1 MTLYVILALITFTG
15 SRKREAQ
22 RVLGDI
28 IVRENE
34 YKEILS
40 ALLGLLNEGV
50 HIVAGQGTSIF
61 YNSVMARME
70 QMEPADVVGRRFE
83 DAFSHMDLES
93 STIYRALQA
102 GASTVNQPQRYI
114 NASGKYIHT
123 INTTIPVKDA
133 DGKLLAVIEVAN
145 DVTQLSEL
153 CDRLAHLQSQVGT
166 QETSKKQKLKRYHFS
181 DLIGRDPKFQKSM
194 ERAKRAA
201 QNDMP
206 VLIYGETG
214 TGKELFAQSL
224 HTCSHRAKKP
234 FISQN
239 CAAIPESLLEGIFFG
254 VEKGSFTGAE
264 NRKGLF
270 ELADGGTLFLD
281 EINSMDISMQAKLL
295 KAIEEQQVRRIGSAK
310 STHFHTRIICAMN
323 KSPAE
328 VLRAGLMRTDLFYR
342 ICVVRID
349 IPPLRD
355 RKPDVMILT
364 DYFINHFNRTMGKSI
379 RGVSALVKMTF
390 QNYNWKGNVR
400 ELNNVLEH
408 AMNIC
413 QGDTLKLEHFDS
425 FVSRVLEK
433 RVPVDFSAESPLERV
448 RANAEAAA
456 IRRAL
461 ELTQNNRSM
470 AARLL
475 KISRTALYDKMQKY
489 NISSK

>member
-1 MTLYVILALITFTG
+1 M
-15 SRKREAQ
+15 
-22 RVLGDI
+22 
-28 IVRENE
+28 RENE

-214 TGKELFAQSL
+214 TGKELFAQSI
-224 HTCSHRAKKP
+224 HYGGTRSGKP
-234 FISQN
+234 FIAQN
-239 CAAIPESLLEGIFFG
+239 CAALPSNLLEGLLFG
-254 VEKGSFTGAE
+254 TAKGGFTGAVD
-264 NRKGLF
+264 RAGLF
-270 ELADGGTLFLD
+270 ELANHGTLLLD
-281 EINSMDISMQAKLL
+281 ELNSMPYELQSKLL
-295 KAIEEQQVRRIGSAK
+295 RVLQESYIRRVGGSEDIPVDVRVITTVNEDPVDLIRQGK
-310 STHFHTRIICAMN
+310 
-323 KSPAE
+323 
-328 VLRAGLMRTDLFYR
+328 LRQDLYYR
-342 ICVVRID
+342 LSVVTLN
-349 IPPLRD
+349 IPPLRERRGD
-355 RKPDVMILT
+355 IPYLAQALIEK
-364 DYFINHFNRTMGKSI
+364 HHAKMGKRLSELP
-379 RGVSALVKMTF
+379 RDVLRQLME
-390 QNYNWKGNVR
+390 YDYPGNVR
-400 ELNNVLEH
+400 ELENILIQAMFMMDGDSGFTTELLDLPAPGKAVDRRGTDFQAGESLQDYIERIEEETIRTMFDRCRGNVSQCAPCLH
-408 AMNIC
+408 MKR
-413 QGDTLKLEHFDS
+413 QTLQHKL
-425 FVSRVLEK
+425 K
-433 RVPVDFSAESPLERV
+433 KYG
-448 RANAEAAA
+448 
-456 IRRAL
+456 I
-461 ELTQNNRSM
+461 
-470 AARLL
+470 
-475 KISRTALYDKMQKY
+475 LY
-489 NISSK
+489 

>member
-1 MTLYVILALITFTG
+1 M
-15 SRKREAQ
+15 
-22 RVLGDI
+22 
-28 IVRENE
+28 RENE

-214 TGKELFAQSL
+214 TGKELFAQSI
-224 HTCSHRAKKP
+224 HYGGTRSGKP
-234 FISQN
+234 FIAQN
-239 CAAIPESLLEGIFFG
+239 CAALPSNLLEGFC
-254 VEKGSFTGAE
+254 
-264 NRKGLF
+264 
-270 ELADGGTLFLD
+270 
-281 EINSMDISMQAKLL
+281 
-295 KAIEEQQVRRIGSAK
+295 SA
-310 STHFHTRIICAMN
+310 
-323 KSPAE
+323 PP
-328 VLRAGLMRTDLFYR
+328 RAGSPERWTGRACLSWPTT
-342 ICVVRID
+342 VRSCW
-349 IPPLRD
+349 
-355 RKPDVMILT
+355 M
-364 DYFINHFNRTMGKSI
+364 S
-379 RGVSALVKMTF
+379 
-390 QNYNWKGNVR
+390 
-400 ELNNVLEH
+400 
-408 AMNIC
+408 
-413 QGDTLKLEHFDS
+413 
-425 FVSRVLEK
+425 
-433 RVPVDFSAESPLERV
+433 
-448 RANAEAAA
+448 
-456 IRRAL
+456 
-461 ELTQNNRSM
+461 
-470 AARLL
+470 
-475 KISRTALYDKMQKY
+475 
-489 NISSK
+489 

>member
-1 MTLYVILALITFTG
+1 M
-15 SRKREAQ
+15 
-22 RVLGDI
+22 
-28 IVRENE
+28 RENE

-214 TGKELFAQSL
+214 TGKELFAQSI
-224 HTCSHRAKKP
+224 HYGGTRSGKP
-234 FISQN
+234 FIAQN
-239 CAAIPESLLEGIFFG
+239 CAALPSNLLEGLLFG
-254 VEKGSFTGAE
+254 TAKGGFTGAVD
-264 NRKGLF
+264 RAGLF
-270 ELADGGTLFLD
+270 ELANHGTLLLD
-281 EINSMDISMQAKLL
+281 ELNSMPYELQSKLL
-295 KAIEEQQVRRIGSAK
+295 RVLQESYIRRVGGSEDIPVDVRVITTVNEDPVDLIRQGK
-310 STHFHTRIICAMN
+310 
-323 KSPAE
+323 
-328 VLRAGLMRTDLFYR
+328 LRQDLYYR
-342 ICVVRID
+342 LSVVTLN
-349 IPPLRD
+349 IPPLRERRGD
-355 RKPDVMILT
+355 IPYLAQALIEK
-364 DYFINHFNRTMGKSI
+364 HHAKMGKRLSELPRDVLRQLMEYDYPGKCPGVGEYPGSGHVHDGWGQRLYDRAPGSARARKG
-379 RGVSALVKMTF
+379 RGPAGHGLS
-390 QNYNWKGNVR
+390 G
-400 ELNNVLEH
+400 
-408 AMNIC
+408 
-413 QGDTLKLEHFDS
+413 G
-425 FVSRVLEK
+425 
-433 RVPVDFSAESPLERV
+433 RVPAGLYRADRGGDDPHHVRPLPGECLPV
-448 RANAEAAA
+448 RDLSDMK
-456 IRRAL
+456 RQTL
-461 ELTQNNRSM
+461 QHKL
-470 AARLL
+470 
-475 KISRTALYDKMQKY
+475 QKY
-489 NISSK
+489 GILY

>member
-166 QETSKKQKLKRYHFS
+166 QETSKKQKL
-181 DLIGRDPKFQKSM
+181 
-194 ERAKRAA
+194 
-201 QNDMP
+201 
-206 VLIYGETG
+206 
-214 TGKELFAQSL
+214 
-224 HTCSHRAKKP
+224 
-234 FISQN
+234 
-239 CAAIPESLLEGIFFG
+239 
-254 VEKGSFTGAE
+254 
-264 NRKGLF
+264 
-270 ELADGGTLFLD
+270 
-281 EINSMDISMQAKLL
+281 
-295 KAIEEQQVRRIGSAK
+295 
-310 STHFHTRIICAMN
+310 
-323 KSPAE
+323 
-328 VLRAGLMRTDLFYR
+328 
-342 ICVVRID
+342 
-349 IPPLRD
+349 
-355 RKPDVMILT
+355 
-364 DYFINHFNRTMGKSI
+364 
-379 RGVSALVKMTF
+379 
-390 QNYNWKGNVR
+390 
-400 ELNNVLEH
+400 
-408 AMNIC
+408 
-413 QGDTLKLEHFDS
+413 
-425 FVSRVLEK
+425 
-433 RVPVDFSAESPLERV
+433 
-448 RANAEAAA
+448 
-456 IRRAL
+456 
-461 ELTQNNRSM
+461 
-470 AARLL
+470 
-475 KISRTALYDKMQKY
+475 
-489 NISSK
+489 

>member
-214 TGKELFAQSL
+214 TGKELFAQSI
-224 HTCSHRAKKP
+224 HYGGTRSGKP
-234 FISQN
+234 FIAQN
-239 CAAIPESLLEGIFFG
+239 CAALPSNLLEGLLFG
-254 VEKGSFTGAE
+254 TAKGGFTGAVD
-264 NRKGLF
+264 RAGLF
-270 ELADGGTLFLD
+270 ELANHGTLLLD
-281 EINSMDISMQAKLL
+281 ELNSMPYELQSKLL
-295 KAIEEQQVRRIGSAK
+295 RVLQESYIRRVGGSEDIPVDVRVITTVNEDPVDLIRQGK
-310 STHFHTRIICAMN
+310 
-323 KSPAE
+323 
-328 VLRAGLMRTDLFYR
+328 LRQDLYYR
-342 ICVVRID
+342 LSVVTLN
-349 IPPLRD
+349 IPPLRERRGD
-355 RKPDVMILT
+355 IPYLAQALIEK
-364 DYFINHFNRTMGKSI
+364 HHAKMGKRLSELPAGCAAPAHGI
-379 RGVSALVKMTF
+379 RLPGKRPGIGEHPDPGHVNDGWGQRL
-390 QNYNWKGNVR
+390 YNRAPGPAR
-400 ELNNVLEH
+400 
-408 AMNIC
+408 AR
-413 QGDTLKLEHFDS
+413 QGRGPAWHRLS
-425 FVSRVLEK
+425 GG
-433 RVPVDFSAESPLERV
+433 RVPAGLY
-448 RANAEAAA
+448 RAH
-456 IRRAL
+456 
-461 ELTQNNRSM
+461 
-470 AARLL
+470 
-475 KISRTALYDKMQKY
+475 
-489 NISSK
+489 

>member
-1 MTLYVILALITFTG
+1 M
-15 SRKREAQ
+15 
-22 RVLGDI
+22 
-28 IVRENE
+28 RENE

-201 QNDMP
+201 QNDIPGFP
-206 VLIYGETG
+206 VAYLI
-214 TGKELFAQSL
+214 
-224 HTCSHRAKKP
+224 R
-234 FISQN
+234 
-239 CAAIPESLLEGIFFG
+239 LLRY
-254 VEKGSFTGAE
+254 S
-264 NRKGLF
+264 
-270 ELADGGTLFLD
+270 GGTARALHPFPYYPARLGRQAPLHIILLSFSYYITEIRRKQSFLLPF
-281 EINSMDISMQAKLL
+281 A
-295 KAIEEQQVRRIGSAK
+295 
-310 STHFHTRIICAMN
+310 
-323 KSPAE
+323 
-328 VLRAGLMRTDLFYR
+328 
-342 ICVVRID
+342 
-349 IPPLRD
+349 
-355 RKPDVMILT
+355 
-364 DYFINHFNRTMGKSI
+364 
-379 RGVSALVKMTF
+379 
-390 QNYNWKGNVR
+390 
-400 ELNNVLEH
+400 
-408 AMNIC
+408 
-413 QGDTLKLEHFDS
+413 
-425 FVSRVLEK
+425 
-433 RVPVDFSAESPLERV
+433 FSL
-448 RANAEAAA
+448 AAA
-456 IRRAL
+456 VTVSGPGAD
-461 ELTQNNRSM
+461 TSNGKN
-470 AARLL
+470 
-475 KISRTALYDKMQKY
+475 YF
-489 NISSK
+489 

>member
-153 CDRLAHLQSQVGT
+153 CDRLANHYRLQIPDVCKDSSNVPHLCVHPHLLLPQS
-166 QETSKKQKLKRYHFS
+166 HF
-181 DLIGRDPKFQKSM
+181 DF
-194 ERAKRAA
+194 
-201 QNDMP
+201 
-206 VLIYGETG
+206 
-214 TGKELFAQSL
+214 
-224 HTCSHRAKKP
+224 
-234 FISQN
+234 
-239 CAAIPESLLEGIFFG
+239 SLL
-254 VEKGSFTGAE
+254 TY
-264 NRKGLF
+264 
-270 ELADGGTLFLD
+270 D
-281 EINSMDISMQAKLL
+281 
-295 KAIEEQQVRRIGSAK
+295 
-310 STHFHTRIICAMN
+310 C
-323 KSPAE
+323 
-328 VLRAGLMRTDLFYR
+328 
-342 ICVVRID
+342 
-349 IPPLRD
+349 PPLF
-355 RKPDVMILT
+355 IL
-364 DYFINHFNRTMGKSI
+364 N
-379 RGVSALVKMTF
+379 
-390 QNYNWKGNVR
+390 
-400 ELNNVLEH
+400 
-408 AMNIC
+408 
-413 QGDTLKLEHFDS
+413 
-425 FVSRVLEK
+425 RVL
-433 RVPVDFSAESPLERV
+433 
-448 RANAEAAA
+448 
-456 IRRAL
+456 
-461 ELTQNNRSM
+461 
-470 AARLL
+470 LL
-475 KISRTALYDKMQKY
+475 
-489 NISSK
+489 